1 MRAINIP
8 PFVGHLSYL
17 LSVPIKR
24 ACRQPE
30 MNKLFQ
36 TFAAYFVIWL
46 STAACV

>member
-1 MRAINIP
+1 MWAINSP
-8 PFVGHLSYL
+8 PFINHFSYL
-17 LSVPIKR
+17 LFLPYKDS
-24 ACRQPE
+24 E